1 MAKIEFVIYVNRNK
15 TTFDVNLFIDTKDAT
30 MSTRVATNERID
42 KLASLERYYREFG
55 SVETRYF
62 SEETGGYELPPK
74 PAKERKPRGPNKRK
88 VKSLRPGETP
98 YLGD

>member
-15 TTFDVNLFIDTKDAT
+15 TTFDVNLFINTKDAT
-30 MSTRVATNERID
+30 MSTRVDTNEPID

-62 SEETGGYELPPK
+62 NEETGSYALPPK
-74 PAKERKPRGPNKRK
+74 PVKERKPRGPNKPK
-88 VKSLRPGETP
+88 VHTLRPGETP